1 MKTVVSNSSPICY
14 LVLIGEIHLLA
25 AMFKEISVP
34 EAVIREL
41 RDEGAPEPLREW
53 AARPPK
59 WLKVQRVAAQT
70 SLGLERLHAGER
82 DVILLARQI
91 EADLLIMDE
100 KAARQ
105 AAIERGLNVTG
116 LIGILDEAAALGML
130 DLLAAVEKLRL
141 TSFRASPHLL
151 KTILDRHHAF

>member
-1 MKTVVSNSSPICY
+1 MKVVVSNSSPICY
-14 LVLIGEIHLLA
+14 LVLIGQIHLLPA
-25 AMFKEISVP
+25 LFEEISVP

-41 RDEGAPEPLREW
+41 SDEDAPEFLREW
-53 AARPPK
+53 VSRPPK
-59 WLKVQRVAAQT
+59 WLKVDRVTAQT

-91 EADLLIMDE
+91 EADLVIMDE

-105 AAIERGLNVTG
+105 AAVKQGLNVTG
-116 LIGILDEAAALGML
+116 LIGILDGAAALGMV
-130 DLLAAVEKLRL
+130 DLLAAIEKLRL

-151 KTILDRHHAF
+151 KTLLDRHPA